1 MEFHQRLAE
10 LRRQKGLTQEQL
22 AERLYV
28 SRAAVS
34 KWESGRGLPSIDS
47 LQAIARL
54 FSISLDELLST
65 GEAISIAEADNRKN
79 QTRTR
84 DLMVGMLDLGALL
97 LLLLPLFALRTE
109 GGVQA
114 VSIAALGVSPYLR
127 ILYYGVVS
135 LTAVAGAL
143 TLALQAYENR
153 IWARIKLPLSLALG
167 TADVLLFTVSQQP
180 YAAVFAFALLAAK
193 VIPALRSR

>member
-28 SRAAVS
+28 SRAAIS

-47 LQAIARL
+47 LRAIARL
-54 FSISLDELLST
+54 FSLSLDELLST
-65 GEAISIAEADNRKN
+65 GEAISIAEADNRKK
-79 QTRTR
+79 QTRMR
-84 DLMVGMLDLGALL
+84 DLIVGMLDLGALT

-109 GGVQA
+109 NGVLA
-114 VSIAALGVSPYLR
+114 VSIAALDVAPYLR
-127 ILYYGVVS
+127 ILYYAVVS
-135 LTAVAGAL
+135 LTAAAGAL
-143 TLALQAYENR
+143 TLALQTCDDR
-153 IWARIKLPLSLALG
+153 IWVRIKLPLSLSLG
-167 TADVLLFTVSQQP
+167 TAAVLLFTISQQP

-193 VIPALRSR
+193 VIPSLRRR